1 MRESIATHSDVK
13 KKLCELYDELVSHDG
28 FGDLKLE
35 IRLLRRGQ
43 KEVLLFCGKQYRFV
57 VNNNLARFVERRKKA
72 RELPEP
78 DNRTEELEQSE

>member
-13 KKLCELYDELVSHDG
+13 KKLCELYDELAGHDG

-57 VNNNLARFVERRKKA
+57 INHRPGESKTIAQA
-72 RELPEP
+72 LPEP
-78 DNRTEELEQSE
+78 DRRQEEQK

>member
-13 KKLCELYDELVSHDG
+13 KKLCELYDELAVHDG

-57 VNNNLARFVERRKKA
+57 INHRPAESKTTGHG
-72 RELPEP
+72 LPER
-78 DNRTEELEQSE
+78 DNLQEEQT